1 MVRKL
6 VHTCNLCNKNY
17 ASYQSLCNHRTKI
30 HAVVNNSI
38 EQHTQQHI
46 TALNNL
52 NIIEFN
58 CRKCNKSYK
67 HQQSRSRHE
76 LKCNKNQEIIENIE
90 NNTHD
95 NSTINNITNTTDNG
109 TINNGTINN
118 NNNTTTNNG
127 TINNTIVINNFNEDN
142 FYGDRKSKKIFY
154 PIHKHDLEE

>member
-17 ASYQSLCNHRTKI
+17 ASYQSLCNHRTKLHTI
-30 HAVVNNSI
+30 VNNSI
-38 EQHTQQHI
+38 EQHTPQHI
-46 TALNNL
+46 TALNSI

-58 CRKCNKSYK
+58 CRKCSKSYK

-76 LKCNKNQEIIENIE
+76 LKCNKTQEIMK

-118 NNNTTTNNG
+118 NTTTTNNG

-142 FYGDRKSKKIFY
+142 FYGDRKSF
-154 PIHKHDLEE
+154 